1 MDGIVTGNFALDWAI
16 LSVSLFN
23 TIIQLWLGITLLLT
37 ADRRHRGVW
46 LLGGGALAG
55 AVFFISHT
63 AILAQQSMLNPDGLN
78 FWWQIGWI
86 PVMIAPF
93 AWYVLMLWY
102 SGYWTAPASRLH
114 QRHRLPFFMMAM
126 LIAVS
131 LALLIGLKPIPSYNE
146 IVRADLSHA
155 LRIGGIPLL
164 AAFPILMA
172 VCILLAIDAVRGTL
186 HTPHPS
192 TDLARQQSLPWLLG
206 ASSVLLIVS
215 LCVLLFVGVVVS
227 LDRQRSLDS
236 FTVGLVGVFDLILSL
251 LIAAAVLMMG
261 QALISYELV
270 TGKTLPRR
278 SLLQQWRTLIL
289 LAAGYGAVVGWLLT
303 AQFRPVYSLLLTT
316 ALMVLFYA
324 LYTWRSSVERARF
337 VARLRPFVSTQN
349 LIGHFLTRDGQM
361 NPRAQEL
368 FSAICTDVL
377 STDSAQIL
385 PLGALKA
392 LVGVGLRYPA
402 DQPVMMVQLPTLDT
416 DIRSIDPAHHEG
428 FAWAIPLWSERG
440 LIGVLLIG
448 GKRSGVYTQEEIA
461 VAQAGG
467 ERILDMLAGETMA
480 RSLIE
485 LQQRRIAQ
493 TRLIDLQT
501 RRTLHDDI
509 LPIIHAAILE
519 LSGSAQEHIDAET
532 LTGLSTV
539 HRRIADLIRDL
550 PAASSQA
557 TTLTD
562 VVDVMGGIRR
572 MLDGEFGKA
581 FTMIHWQGNGALTA
595 EPLVAE
601 VVLGAVR
608 ELIRN
613 AAVHGRGRDKTQALT
628 LSVCVERNAADTR
641 IHIRDDGIGLNREIR
656 SESGSGLA
664 LHRTLLALVGGTL
677 TVENDQ
683 ENGDTVS
690 GVSALIDL
698 PERLFQS
705 R

>member
-1 MDGIVTGNFALDWAI
+1 MDGIVTGHFALDWAI

-55 AVFFISHT
+55 AAFFISHT
-63 AILAQQSMLNPDGLN
+63 AILAQQSMLNPDGLD

-102 SGYWTAPASRLH
+102 GGYWTAPSSRLR
-114 QRHRLPFFMMAM
+114 QRHRLPFSVMAV

-131 LALLIGLKPIPSYNE
+131 VMLLIILKPIPTYNE
-146 IVRADLSHA
+146 IIRADLSHA

-172 VCILLAIDAVRGTL
+172 FCILLALDALRGAA
-186 HTPHPS
+186 HTIRQSSDP
-192 TDLARQQSLPWLLG
+192 ARQQSLPWLLG
-206 ASSVLLIVS
+206 ASAVLLIVS
-215 LCVLLFVGVVVS
+215 LCVLLFVGVVS
-227 LDRQRSLDS
+227 LERQRSLDS
-236 FTVGLVGVFDLILSL
+236 FTVGLVGVFDLVLSL

-261 QALISYELV
+261 QALISYEVV
-270 TGKTLPRR
+270 TGRTLPRH
-278 SLLQQWRTLIL
+278 SLLQQWRTLIV

-324 LYTWRSSVERARF
+324 LYTWQASVERARF

-349 LIGHFLTRDGQM
+349 LIGHFLTRDGHT
-361 NPRAQEL
+361 NPRAKEL
-368 FSAICTDVL
+368 FDAICREVL
-377 STDSAQIL
+377 NTSSAQIL

-392 LVGVGLRYPA
+392 LVGTGLRYPA
-402 DQPVMMVQLPTLDT
+402 DQPILMVPLPPLGT
-416 DIRSIDPAHHEG
+416 DILSIDPVQHGG
-428 FAWAIPLWSERG
+428 FAWATPLWSERG
-440 LIGVLLIG
+440 LIGVLLTG

-480 RSLIE
+480 HSLIE

-493 TRLIDLQT
+493 TRMIDLQT

-509 LPIIHAAILE
+509 LPLIHAAILE
-519 LSGSAQEHIDAET
+519 LSGATPENLSSET
-532 LTGLSTV
+532 LTGLSVV

-550 PAASSQA
+550 PAAPPKNTSS
-557 TTLTD
+557 TD
-562 VVDVMGGIRR
+562 VVDVIEGIRR
-572 MLDGEFGKA
+572 LLDGEFGKA
-581 FTMIHWQGNGALTA
+581 FTVIHWQGSGVLMA
-595 EPLVAE
+595 EPLVDE

-608 ELIRN
+608 EIIRN
-613 AAVHGRGRDKTQALT
+613 AAVHGRGLDKARPLT
-628 LSVCVERNAADTR
+628 LSVCIEQDADYAR
-641 IHIRDDGIGLNREIR
+641 IQIRDDGIGLNGESR
-656 SESGSGLA
+656 SGSGSGLT

-677 TVENDQ
+677 TVENAP
-683 ENGDTVS
+683 VS
-690 GVSALIDL
+690 GVTAMIDL
-698 PERLFQS
+698 PARLFQ
-705 R
+705 RG